1 MKTTVIFLTL
11 GVVSVIAV
19 PTQTTTNTPL
29 SNDSVVK
36 QDEKTENNGVSEQK
50 KVPSDL
56 DFTTENVKYL
66 EGNVDI
72 VIEETLKPGSQE
84 NYPITDFILEQ
95 NVNPINDFMPDD
107 NGSIDDVPDSPLT
120 DSNLLRNVLL
130 DKIKDEV
137 METAEGF
144 VPVPLPFRRR
154 QQARRRFA
162 NRRYFRRNP
171 YIRRSPYLRR
181 SPYFYYPYY
190 GFYHP
195 STRYYY

>member
-11 GVVSVIAV
+11 GLVSVIAV

-29 SNDSVVK
+29 SNDSEAK
-36 QDEKTENNGVSEQK
+36 QHEKTENNGVSEQK

-56 DFTTENVKYL
+56 DFTTESVKYL

-72 VIEETLKPGSQE
+72 VIEETFKPGTEE
-84 NYPITDFILEQ
+84 NYPTSDFILEQ
-95 NVNPINDFMPDD
+95 NGNPIGDFIPED

-120 DSNLLRNVLL
+120 DNLLRNVFL

-137 METAEGF
+137 MDTAEGF
-144 VPVPLPFRRR
+144 VPVPVPFRRR

-162 NRRYFRRNP
+162 NRRYFTRNPFLRRRN
-171 YIRRSPYLRR
+171 PYLRR
-181 SPYFYYPYY
+181 SPYFYYPYF

-195 STRYYY
+195 GTRYY